1 MRDISFNNIL
11 VLIAIIVGVGI
22 YIDMRRAGVLFDSST
37 IVSNDTII
45 VNLPPQTFQLPP
57 GQPIN
62 IVNNTVP
69 TDIDT
74 GAILKAFFREVTY
87 LDSID
92 NDTVKIVLKEI
103 ISENAVRSRELN
115 WKLKIP
121 VSTTIITHEERKG
134 QLYLGGIASARNGIS
149 LAPAIGYR
157 NKKDYYIFGAYDP
170 WERTIKAGYL
180 IPLRK

>member
-1 MRDISFNNIL
+1 MRGISFNNIL

-22 YIDMRRAGVLFDSST
+22 YIDIRRAGVLFGSDTVISRDT
-37 IVSNDTII
+37 IV
-45 VNLPPQTFQLPP
+45 VNLPPQTLQLPP

-62 IVNNTVP
+62 IINNPVP
-69 TDIDT
+69 SDIDT

-103 ISENAVRSRELN
+103 ISENSVRSRELK
-115 WKLKIP
+115 WKLKVPI
-121 VSTTIITHEERKG
+121 STTINTHEERKG
-134 QLYLGGIASARNGIS
+134 QFYLGGIATARNGIS
-149 LAPAIGYR
+149 LAPSIAYR

-170 WERTIKAGYL
+170 WERRIQAGYL
-180 IPLRK
+180 IPLKK